1 MDDDDD
7 DDDNDDDDDDIWNT
21 EVSRRSIIKHIK
33 NSTDFRGLMYNGG
46 PEDPLLLLKTLGW
59 ICKLL
64 Q

>member
-33 NSTDFRGLMYNGG
+33 NSTDFRGLM
-46 PEDPLLLLKTLGW
+46 
-59 ICKLL
+59 
-64 Q
+64 